1 VTPEFYV
8 GLMSG
13 TSLDGVDA
21 VLVDLAGAKPRLI
34 ADTHVSFDAPLRH
47 ELLALNAR
55 GDNEIER
62 AALAGNAL
70 AAQYAAAVGAVLT
83 SSGTP
88 AAAVRAVGCH
98 GQTVR
103 HRPERGYT
111 TQIGNAALLA
121 ELSGIR
127 VVADF
132 RSRDVAAGGQGAP
145 LAPAFHAAVFADP
158 AEDRVA
164 LNLGGIA
171 NLSFLPRDGAII
183 GFDSGPGNCL
193 LDLWA
198 AQHLGK
204 AHDAGGNWAAAGRVL
219 PDLLER
225 MLEEP
230 YFALPPPKSTGRD
243 LFGESWLQKALKG
256 YGGSQALQAEPQA
269 VQATL
274 LELTARSVAAAA
286 AAHCRGARRFIV
298 CGGGANN
305 DALMGRLAELV
316 APAALEPSSR
326 HGIDPQLVE
335 ATAFAW
341 LAKQALEGRPGNLP
355 AVTGARGPRALGAV
369 YLP

>member
-1 VTPEFYV
+1 VTPELYV

-21 VLVDLAGAKPRLI
+21 VLADFAGARPRLL
-34 ADTHVSFDAPLRH
+34 ANAAVPFDAPLRR
-47 ELLALNAR
+47 ELLALNAA
-55 GDNEIER
+55 GENEIER

-70 AAQYAAAVGAVLT
+70 AAVYAAAVSAVLAAAK
-83 SSGTP
+83 TP
-88 AAAVRAVGCH
+88 ADAIRAIGCH

-103 HRPERGYT
+103 HRPARGYT
-111 TQIGNAALLA
+111 VQIGNAALLA
-121 ELSGIR
+121 ELTDIR

-158 AEDRVA
+158 AEDRAV

-171 NLSFLPRDGAII
+171 NLTFLPRSGAVT

-198 AQHLGK
+198 AQHLGQT
-204 AHDAGGNWAAAGRVL
+204 HDAGGRWAAGGSVIEG
-219 PDLLER
+219 LLER
-225 MLEEP
+225 LLQEP

-243 LFGESWLQKALKG
+243 LFNDRWLRKSLKG
-256 YGGSQALQAEPQA
+256 GEEPQA

-286 AAHCRGARRFIV
+286 AAHCPGVRRLIV
-298 CGGGANN
+298 CGGGAKN
-305 DALMGRLAELV
+305 DALLRRLAERV
-316 APAALEPSSR
+316 APAAVEPSSR

-335 ATAFAW
+335 AAAFAW
-341 LAKQALEGRPGNLP
+341 LAKQALLGLPGNLP
-355 AVTGARGPRALGAV
+355 SVTGARGLRVLGAV
-369 YLP
+369 YLT